1 MRPNPQRLCPL
12 KLITGR
18 VVSLGVVTVSLL
30 ESLVGSWVSIFMQRQ
45 RLLCTLDLSFK
56 AIHCGASGEQV
67 LRMSPSLKDE
77 LISCCILGTM
87 TVCNL
92 RAKTLGVIKA
102 TDASDWGMASVEA
115 ALPAAIA
122 REAPRFALS
131 KSVWTKLL
139 PPSKAWLKMKQLIS
153 ADEELPGDEVFDTHP
168 FWALLA
174 NFPPYKE
181 LWRKPYERSCHINIG
196 EMTAHLKEEARAG
209 SQYSS
214 SRCCYALDS
223 QVALGALVKGRSSSC
238 GLSSLLKRS
247 LAIQLGYDLYSN
259 FGIFPSAINRAD
271 GPTRGTQPAAPSVSG
286 PPFWRTLSRG
296 QYEDFERWL
305 ADRGLRESEAA
316 IHEEFVPLGARQRHD
331 VPAGGLS
338 VGGETTVEE
347 EVRGS
352 ETGAGSVSELSQE
365 AQQALNRV
373 PSKFILWPKG
383 STKQFSPPGAL
394 DLYSGTG
401 GVARQLISMGCPFVI
416 VVDWKKGSEANLL
429 DEDVRALVLLLI
441 STRAVCLV
449 GSAIICSSFSKAVTP
464 SVRSPR
470 FPRGLPGMRR
480 SMRQKV
486 VDGNSHSDLNV
497 VVIYVRL
504 SKTTF
509 GSGWRILIPPIYGFS
524 GVMAGS
530 DGRIVIGCTE
540 LIFAGSGH
548 GGGNVLALQLHCHP
562 SEDEEFYVGAI
573 HLVIFNFEGNTPT

>member
-1 MRPNPQRLCPL
+1 MFCAGVVIDDLVMLERILVSSVGEKTVSDRRMELVEAAYAEAGLRTNPKKAFYKSSAASFWGVSVDGVKGTMRPNPQRLCPL
-12 KLITGR
+12 KLITWR

-115 ALPAAIA
+115 ALPVAVA
-122 REAPRFALS
+122 RKASRFALS

-139 PPSKAWLKMKQLIS
+139 PPSKAWLKMKQLMT

-196 EMTAHLKEEARAG
+196 EMTAHLKEEARVL

-238 GLSSLLKRS
+238 GLNSLLKRS

-338 VGGETTVEE
+338 VGGEKKKCV
-347 EVRGS
+347 VQKL
-352 ETGAGSVSELSQE
+352 ELDRCRNFLKK
-365 AQQALNRV
+365 LN
-373 PSKFILWPKG
+373 KL
-383 STKQFSPPGAL
+383 
-394 DLYSGTG
+394 
-401 GVARQLISMGCPFVI
+401 
-416 VVDWKKGSEANLL
+416 
-429 DEDVRALVLLLI
+429 
-441 STRAVCLV
+441 
-449 GSAIICSSFSKAVTP
+449 
-464 SVRSPR
+464 
-470 FPRGLPGMRR
+470 
-480 SMRQKV
+480 
-486 VDGNSHSDLNV
+486 
-497 VVIYVRL
+497 
-504 SKTTF
+504 
-509 GSGWRILIPPIYGFS
+509 
-524 GVMAGS
+524 
-530 DGRIVIGCTE
+530 
-540 LIFAGSGH
+540 
-548 GGGNVLALQLHCHP
+548 
-562 SEDEEFYVGAI
+562 
-573 HLVIFNFEGNTPT
+573 